1 MYSPTAAAIAHA
13 FALGQPHRELAL
25 VRRGDTDAWRLDTEQ
40 GSYLL
45 KGYWPTTG
53 GQFADG
59 GLIDQL
65 EVAMAFERRALEA
78 GLDMGE
84 PISPVN
90 PLLGWVTSLN
100 GRLFRVYRWVDHR
113 DLRPEDDIAEW
124 LGRTMAQVHQLQ
136 PLSRVGLP
144 GWWRAAVRPRESW
157 EEWFAEAHRRTKYWT
172 AVAFESLPWIL
183 ELSARIEEVCEVASD
198 NVMTHGDFKTH
209 NVLKTETG
217 QVLVDWDSVRVDS
230 AALEAGRVAY
240 IFGVGEEEPIR
251 RILSAYTNAGGDL
264 GWVGDDLF
272 LSVARRD
279 LQGLFEW
286 VQVSLYRMPAPRWM
300 GDSEAIERSIGELL
314 LEFPAKLDRLTALAG
329 KF

>member
-1 MYSPTAAAIAHA
+1 MYSPTAEAIAHA
-13 FALGQPHRELAL
+13 FDLGQPRRDLAL

-40 GSYLL
+40 GSYLV

-65 EVAMAFERRALEA
+65 DVAMAFERRALEA
-78 GLDMGE
+78 GIDMGE
-84 PISPVN
+84 PIAPVD
-90 PLLGWVTSLN
+90 PLLGWVVSLN
-100 GRLFRVYRWVDHR
+100 ARLFRVYRWVEHR
-113 DLRPEDDIAEW
+113 ELRPEDDVADW
-124 LGRTMAQVHQLQ
+124 LGQTMARVHQLQ
-136 PLSRVGLP
+136 PLNRVGLP
-144 GWWRAAVRPRESW
+144 EWWRAAVWAGESW
-157 EEWFAEAHRRTKYWT
+157 DEWIAEAYRRTKYWSGS
-172 AVAFESLPWIL
+172 AVETLPRIL
-183 ELSARIEEVCEVASD
+183 ELSARIAKVGEVASD

-230 AALEAGRVAY
+230 AALEAGRAAY
-240 IFGVGEEEPIR
+240 IFGAGEEESIR
-251 RILSAYTNAGGDL
+251 RILGAYKDAGGDI

-286 VQVSLYRMPAPRWM
+286 VQVSLGRMAAPRWM
-300 GDSEAIERSIGELL
+300 EDSEAVERSIGELL
-314 LEFPAKLDRLTALAG
+314 VELPGKLDRLTALAR